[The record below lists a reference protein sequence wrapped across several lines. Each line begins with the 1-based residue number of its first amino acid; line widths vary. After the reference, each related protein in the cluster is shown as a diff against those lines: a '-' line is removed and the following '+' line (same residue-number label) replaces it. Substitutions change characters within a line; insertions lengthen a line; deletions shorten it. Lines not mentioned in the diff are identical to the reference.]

1 MAAPLDPTFRS
12 YDTDQAAAYALHRG
26 TYAPRII
33 REVVSQHTRRG
44 GACGTVLDVGCGTGN
59 ATRHLASYFDHAVG
73 CDAGKEMIAQ
83 ATEAGGRSKNGSPI
97 VYEVVEAEQLDQ
109 LQGLAA
115 GSVDL
120 LTAAMS
126 VSVFYVSLL

>member
-1 MAAPLDPTFRS
+1 MEKYDWFYHQKKLSPLYIHSETVHNLTAPMEVTPLLLDLLKPRS
-12 YDTDQAAAYALHRG
+12 
-26 TYAPRII
+26 
-33 REVVSQHTRRG
+33 
-44 GACGTVLDVGCGTGN
+44 VLDVGCGTGN
-59 ATRHLASYFDHAVG
+59 ATRHLASYFDRAVG

-83 ATEAGGRSKNGSPI
+83 ATEASGRSKNGSLI
-97 VYEVVEAEQLDQ
+97 VYEVVDAEQLDQ

-126 VSVFYVSLL
+126 VSVFYLSLR